1 MCLKVALVMMI
12 SASAAWA
19 QPATGVNC
27 LATAVPTIVRTE
39 GLSERVGDMLL
50 NCSGGA
56 PSAIVRGELTLISF
70 SGPITNKLLGNGALD
85 IIITTNSGSGET
97 ILNTQA
103 FATASNQVTFPSVQ
117 FNLSSTGTAVLRIT
131 NLRIAPPNNP
141 EQPIRVALATVTA
154 GQIRTDNAPFT
165 VGITQRGLLASYS
178 TTFVCTQSKIPEII
192 SFPEFIRRGVRYA
205 SVRITEGFS
214 DSFQRKGTQ
223 TDVGTRV
230 LVRYAG
236 FPAGARLFTPS
247 VAVGSSGAIPTSGGD
262 LGLPISG
269 GRYFSSGNG
278 QLLLSRVGNNDNAGA
293 GGVPLF
299 TPSGGVGTIDFDQL
313 TEVTLTNG
321 SGVATYEVMD
331 SVGNLRES
339 VQIPTFLIL
348 EQRPEGGAVRANVS
362 LSLGPVSTV
371 ASPSATAPVPRFQEV
386 APPTDCNALGD
397 CNSNLFP
404 RLAVESPELSYD
416 VIIGSTGQTRFLRVL
431 NEGGGVL
438 SWTASV
444 VYKNGSGW
452 LRFDPESGLNNGTVR
467 IDAVAG
473 NGFLPGTYE
482 ATVVIDGGPLA
493 GTRSATVRMVAR
505 NLTLP
510 PASPNPEVTAI
521 SHGAF
526 RTGPLVPGSVGSLFG
541 RNLTGSSSTR
551 LTMDGFEA
559 RILFADSRQINF
571 QVPPELAGR
580 AGALAIV
587 IVDGNQSV
595 PVAVSLAATN
605 PGIFPGAILNQDS
618 SANTAANPAESGTVV
633 QLFLTGLEGSSV
645 TVRIHDRPAQ
655 IPLYAGPAPGLLGVQ
670 QVNASV
676 PGDLQTI
683 TTSVVICA
691 GLACSGP
698 QSISVR
704 QRNP

>member
-1 MCLKVALVMMI
+1 MRLKVALVLMI
-12 SASAAWA
+12 TALAAWA
-19 QPATGVNC
+19 QPANGVNC

-39 GLSERVGDMLL
+39 GLTERVGDMLL
-50 NCSGGA
+50 NCSGGT
-56 PSAIVRGELTLISF
+56 PSATIRGELTLISF
-70 SGPITNKLLGNGALD
+70 SGPITNKTLSNGALD
-85 IIITTNSGSGET
+85 IIFTANSGSGEM

-178 TTFVCTQSKIPEII
+178 TTFVCTQSKLPETI

-214 DSFQRKGTQ
+214 DSFQRKGPQ

-236 FPAGARLFTPS
+236 FPAGARVFTPA
-247 VAVGSSGAIPTSGGD
+247 VAVGSSGATPTSGGD

-269 GRYFSSGNG
+269 GRYFSGGNG
-278 QLLLSRVGNNDNAGA
+278 QLLLSRIGNSDNAGA

-313 TEVTLTNG
+313 SEVTLTNG
-321 SGVATYEVMD
+321 SGVAAFEVMD
-331 SVGNLRES
+331 SVANLRES

-348 EQRPEGGAVRANVS
+348 EQRPEGGSVRATVS
-362 LSLGPVSTV
+362 LSLGPVSTI
-371 ASPSATAPVPRFQEV
+371 ASPSSTAPIPRFQEI

-404 RLAVESPELSYD
+404 RLTVESAELSYD
-416 VIIGSTGQTRFLRVL
+416 VVIGSTGQTRFIRVL

-444 VYKNGSGW
+444 IYKNGSGW
-452 LRFDPESGLNNGTVR
+452 LRFDPDSGLNNATLR
-467 IDAVAG
+467 LDAVAG
-473 NGFLPGTYE
+473 NGFPPGTYE
-482 ATVVIDGGPLA
+482 ATLVIDGGPLA
-493 GTRSATVRMVAR
+493 GTRSANVRMVAR

-510 PASPNPEVTAI
+510 PVSTNPEVTAI
-521 SHGAF
+521 SPGAF
-526 RTGPLVPGSVGSLFG
+526 QAGPLVPGSLGSLFG
-541 RNLTGSSSTR
+541 RNLTGTATR
-551 LTMDGFEA
+551 LTMDGIEG

-580 AGALAIV
+580 PTAQAIV
-587 IVDGNQSV
+587 IVDGRQSV
-595 PVAVSLAATN
+595 PVTVPLTTTN
-605 PGIFPGAILNQDS
+605 PGIFPGAILNQDN

-633 QLFLTGLEGSSV
+633 QLFLTGLEGPSV
-645 TVRIHDRPAQ
+645 TVRIHDRPSQ

-670 QVNASV
+670 QVNAGV
-676 PGDLQTI
+676 PSDLQTL
-683 TTSVVICA
+683 TTSIVICA
-691 GLACSGP
+691 GSACTGP

-704 QRNP
+704 QPNP

>member
-1 MCLKVALVMMI
+1 MRLKVALVLMMM
-12 SASAAWA
+12 ASAVWA
-19 QPATGVNC
+19 QPASGVNC
-27 LATAVPTIVRTE
+27 VATAVPTIVRTE

-56 PSAIVRGELTLISF
+56 PSATVRGELTLISF
-70 SGPITNKLLGNGALD
+70 SGPITNKILSNGALD
-85 IIITTNSGSGET
+85 LIFTANSGAGET

-103 FATASNQVTFPSVQ
+103 FATAANQVTFPSVQ
-117 FNLSSTGTAVLRIT
+117 FTLSATGTAVLRIT
-131 NLRIAPPNNP
+131 NVRIAPPNVP

-165 VGITQRGLLASYS
+165 VGITQRGLLASYAS
-178 TTFVCTQSKIPEII
+178 TFVCTQSKLPETV

-205 SVRITEGFS
+205 SVRLTEGFS
-214 DSFQRKGTQ
+214 DSFQRKGPQ
-223 TDVGTRV
+223 TDVGTR
-230 LVRYAG
+230 LIVRYAG

-269 GRYFSSGNG
+269 GRYFSTGNG
-278 QLLLSRVGNNDNAGA
+278 QLLLSRVGNPDAAGA

-299 TPSGGVGTIDFDQL
+299 TPSGGVGAIDFDQL
-313 TEVTLTNG
+313 AEVPLTNG
-321 SGVATYEVMD
+321 VGLAVYEVMD
-331 SVGNLRES
+331 SAGNLRES

-348 EQRPEGGAVRANVS
+348 EQRPEGGSVRATVA
-362 LSLGPVSTV
+362 LSLGPVSTL
-371 ASPSATAPVPRFQEV
+371 ASPSATAPVPRFQET

-404 RLAVESPELSYD
+404 RLTVESAELSYD
-416 VIIGSTGQTRFLRVL
+416 VIIGSTGQTRFVRVL

-444 VYKNGSGW
+444 IYKSGSGW
-452 LRFDPESGLNNGTVR
+452 LRFDPESGLNNATVR
-467 IDAVAG
+467 LDAVAG
-473 NGFLPGTYE
+473 IGFPPGTYE
-482 ATVVIDGGPLA
+482 ATLVIDGGPLA

-510 PASPNPEVTAI
+510 PVVNNPEMTSV

-526 RTGPLVPGSVGSLFG
+526 QAGPLVPGSLGSLFG
-541 RNLTGSSSTR
+541 RNLTGTATR
-551 LTMDGFEA
+551 LTMDGVEG

-571 QVPPELAGR
+571 QVPVELAGR
-580 AGALAIV
+580 ASAQV
-587 IVDGNQSV
+587 IVTVDGRQSV
-595 PVAVSLAATN
+595 PVAVPLAATN
-605 PGIFPGAILNQDS
+605 PGIFPGAVLNQDN
-618 SANTAANPAESGTVV
+618 SANTAANPAESGSVV
-633 QLFLTGLEGSSV
+633 QLFLTGLEGASV

-655 IPLYAGPAPGLLGVQ
+655 VPLYAGPAPGLVGVQ
-670 QVNASV
+670 QVNADV
-676 PGDLQTI
+676 PKDLQTV
-683 TTSVVICA
+683 TTSIVVCV
-691 GLACSGP
+691 GSACSAP

-704 QRNP
+704 QPNP

>member
-1 MCLKVALVMMI
+1 MCLKVALVLMMT
-12 SASAAWA
+12 AWAAWA
-19 QPATGVNC
+19 QPANGVNC

-39 GLSERVGDMLL
+39 GLTERVGDMLL

-56 PSAIVRGELTLISF
+56 PSATIRGELTLISF
-70 SGPITNKLLGNGALD
+70 SGPITNKTLSNGALD
-85 IIITTNSGSGET
+85 IILTTNSGSGES

-131 NLRIAPPNNP
+131 NLRITPPNTP

-178 TTFVCTQSKIPEII
+178 TTFVCTQSKLPETV

-214 DSFQRKGTQ
+214 DSFQRKGPQ

-230 LVRYAG
+230 IVRYAG
-236 FPAGARLFTPS
+236 FPVGARVFTPV

-269 GRYFSSGNG
+269 GRYFSGGNG
-278 QLLLSRVGNNDNAGA
+278 QLLLSRVGNSDNAGA
-293 GGVPLF
+293 GGVTLF

-313 TEVTLTNG
+313 SEVTLTNG
-321 SGVATYEVMD
+321 SGVAAFEVMD

-348 EQRPEGGAVRANVS
+348 EQRPEGGSVRASVS
-362 LSLGPVSTV
+362 LSLGPVSTI
-371 ASPSATAPVPRFQEV
+371 ASPSATAPIPRFQET

-404 RLAVESPELSYD
+404 RLTVESADLTYD
-416 VIIGSTGQTRFLRVL
+416 VVIGSTGQTRFIRVL

-444 VYKNGSGW
+444 IYKSGSGW
-452 LRFDPESGLNNGTVR
+452 LRFDPDSGLNNTTVR
-467 IDAVAG
+467 LDAVAG
-473 NGFLPGTYE
+473 NDFPPGIYE
-482 ATVVIDGGPLA
+482 ATLLIDGGPLA
-493 GTRSATVRMVAR
+493 GTRSANVRMVAR

-510 PASPNPEVTAI
+510 PVSINPEVTAI

-526 RTGPLVPGSVGSLFG
+526 QAGPLVPGSIGSLFG
-541 RNLTGSSSTR
+541 RNLTGTATR
-551 LTMDGFEA
+551 LTMDGIEG

-580 AGALAIV
+580 PSAQAIV
-587 IVDGNQSV
+587 IVDGRQSV
-595 PVAVSLAATN
+595 PVTVPLAATN
-605 PGIFPGAILNQDS
+605 PGIFPGAILNQDN

-633 QLFLTGLEGSSV
+633 QLFLTGLEGPSV
-645 TVRIHDRPAQ
+645 RVRIHDRPPQ
-655 IPLYAGPAPGLLGVQ
+655 VPLYAGPAPGLLGVQ
-670 QVNASV
+670 QVNASA
-676 PGDLQTI
+676 PADLQTL
-683 TTSVVICA
+683 TTSIVICA
-691 GLACSGP
+691 GSACSGP

-704 QRNP
+704 QPNP

>member
-1 MCLKVALVMMI
+1 MRLKVALLLIVTALA
-12 SASAAWA
+12 ASA
-19 QPATGVNC
+19 QPASGVNC

-56 PSAIVRGELTLISF
+56 PAATIRGELTLISF
-70 SGPITNKLLGNGALD
+70 SGPITNKTLPNGALD
-85 IIITTNSGSGET
+85 IILTASSGSGEA

-178 TTFVCTQSKIPEII
+178 TTFVCTQSRLPETV

-205 SVRITEGFS
+205 SVRVTEGFS
-214 DSFQRKGTQ
+214 DSFQRKGPQ
-223 TDVGTRV
+223 TDVGTRI

-236 FPAGARLFTPS
+236 FPVGARLFTPA
-247 VAVGSSGAIPTSGGD
+247 VAVGSSGAIPTSAGD

-269 GRYFSSGNG
+269 GRYFSAGNG
-278 QLLLSRVGNNDNAGA
+278 QLLLSRVTNTDNSGA

-313 TEVTLTNG
+313 AEVTLTNG
-321 SGVATYEVMD
+321 SGVAAFEVMD
-331 SVGNLRES
+331 SVANLRES

-348 EQRPEGGAVRANVS
+348 EQRPEGGSIRANVS

-371 ASPSATAPVPRFQEV
+371 ASPSATAPVPRFQEI

-404 RLAVESPELSYD
+404 RLTVESPELTYD
-416 VIIGSTGQTRFLRVL
+416 VIIGSTGQTRFIRVL
-431 NEGGGVL
+431 NDGGGVL

-444 VYKNGSGW
+444 IYRSGTGW
-452 LRFDPESGLNNGTVR
+452 LRFDPENGLNNATVR
-467 IDAVAG
+467 LDAVAG
-473 NGFLPGTYE
+473 NGFPPGTYE
-482 ATVVIDGGPLA
+482 ATLVIDGGPLA
-493 GTRSATVRMVAR
+493 GTRSANVRMVAR

-510 PASPNPEVTAI
+510 PATPNPEINAI

-526 RTGPLVPGSVGSLFG
+526 QPGPLVPGSLGSLFG
-541 RNLTGSSSTR
+541 RNLTGTATR
-551 LTMDGFEA
+551 LTMDGLEG

-571 QVPPELAGR
+571 QVPAELVGR
-580 AGALAIV
+580 PSAQAIV
-587 IVDGNQSV
+587 TVDGRQSV
-595 PVAVSLAATN
+595 PVAVPLATTN
-605 PGIFPGAILNQDS
+605 PGIFPGAILNQDN
-618 SANTAANPAESGTVV
+618 SANTAANPADSGSVV
-633 QLFLTGLEGSSV
+633 QLFVTGLEGPSV
-645 TVRIHDRPAQ
+645 TVRLHDRPPQ
-655 IPLYAGPAPGLLGVQ
+655 TPLYAGPAPGLIGVQ
-670 QVNASV
+670 QVNAAV
-676 PGDLQTI
+676 PADLQTL
-683 TTSVVICA
+683 TTSIVICA
-691 GLACSGP
+691 GSACSGP

-704 QRNP
+704 QPNP

>member
-1 MCLKVALVMMI
+1 MRLKVALVVMMV
-12 SASAAWA
+12 ASAVWA

-27 LATAVPTIVRTE
+27 VATAVPTIVRTE

-56 PSAIVRGELTLISF
+56 PSATVRGELTLISF
-70 SGPITNKLLGNGALD
+70 SGPITNKMLSNGALD
-85 IIITTNSGSGET
+85 LIFTANNGAGET

-103 FATASNQVTFPSVQ
+103 FATAANQVTFPSVQ
-117 FNLSSTGTAVLRIT
+117 FTLSATGTAVLRIT
-131 NLRIAPPNNP
+131 NVRIAPPNVP

-165 VGITQRGLLASYS
+165 VGITQRGLLASYAS
-178 TTFVCTQSKIPEII
+178 TFVCTQSKLPETV

-205 SVRITEGFS
+205 SVRLTEGFS
-214 DSFQRKGTQ
+214 DSFQRKGPQ
-223 TDVGTRV
+223 TDAGTR
-230 LVRYAG
+230 LIVRYAG
-236 FPAGARLFTPS
+236 FPVGARLFTPS

-269 GRYFSSGNG
+269 GRYFSTGNG
-278 QLLLSRVGNNDNAGA
+278 QLLLSRVANADAAGA

-299 TPSGGVGTIDFDQL
+299 TPSGGVGAIDFDQL
-313 TEVTLTNG
+313 AEVPLTNG
-321 SGVATYEVMD
+321 VGLAVYEVMD
-331 SVGNLRES
+331 SAGNLRES

-348 EQRPEGGAVRANVS
+348 EQRPDGGSVRATVA

-371 ASPSATAPVPRFQEV
+371 ASPSATAPVPRFQET

-404 RLAVESPELSYD
+404 RLTVDSAELSYD
-416 VIIGSTGQTRFLRVL
+416 VIIGSTGQTRFIRVL

-444 VYKNGSGW
+444 IYKSGSGW
-452 LRFDPESGLNNGTVR
+452 LRFDPESGLNNATVR
-467 IDAVAG
+467 LDAVAG
-473 NGFLPGTYE
+473 IGFPPGTYE
-482 ATVVIDGGPLA
+482 ATLVIDGGPLA

-510 PASPNPEVTAI
+510 PVVNSPEVTSV

-526 RTGPLVPGSVGSLFG
+526 QAGPLVPGSLGSLFG
-541 RNLTGSSSTR
+541 RNLTGTATR
-551 LTMDGFEA
+551 LTMDGVEG
-559 RILFADSRQINF
+559 RILYSDSRQINF
-571 QVPPELAGR
+571 QVPVELAGR
-580 AGALAIV
+580 ASAQV
-587 IVDGNQSV
+587 IVTVDGRQSV
-595 PVAVSLAATN
+595 PVAVPLAATN
-605 PGIFPGAILNQDS
+605 PGIFPGAVLNQDN
-618 SANTAANPAESGTVV
+618 SANTAANPAESGSVV
-633 QLFLTGLEGSSV
+633 QLFLTGLEGASV

-655 IPLYAGPAPGLLGVQ
+655 VPLYAGPAPGLVGVQ
-670 QVNASV
+670 QVNADV
-676 PGDLQTI
+676 PKDLQTV
-683 TTSVVICA
+683 TTSIVVCV
-691 GLACSGP
+691 GSACSAP

-704 QRNP
+704 QPNP

>member
-1 MCLKVALVMMI
+1 MRLKVALVLMMM
-12 SASAAWA
+12 ASAVWA
-19 QPATGVNC
+19 QPASGVNC
-27 LATAVPTIVRTE
+27 VATAVPTIVRTE

-56 PSAIVRGELTLISF
+56 PSATVRGELTLISF
-70 SGPITNKLLGNGALD
+70 SGPITNKILSNGALD
-85 IIITTNSGSGET
+85 LIFTANSGAGET

-103 FATASNQVTFPSVQ
+103 FATAANQVTFPSVQ
-117 FNLSSTGTAVLRIT
+117 FTLSATGTAVLRIT
-131 NLRIAPPNNP
+131 NVRIAPPNVP

-165 VGITQRGLLASYS
+165 VGITQRGLLASYAS
-178 TTFVCTQSKIPEII
+178 TFVCTQSKLPETV

-205 SVRITEGFS
+205 SVRLTEGFS
-214 DSFQRKGTQ
+214 DSFQRKGPQ
-223 TDVGTRV
+223 TDVGTR
-230 LVRYAG
+230 LIVRYAG

-269 GRYFSSGNG
+269 GRYFSTGNG
-278 QLLLSRVGNNDNAGA
+278 QLLLSRVGNPDAAGA

-299 TPSGGVGTIDFDQL
+299 TPSGGVGAIDFDQL
-313 TEVTLTNG
+313 AEVPLTNG
-321 SGVATYEVMD
+321 VGLAVYEVMD
-331 SVGNLRES
+331 SAGNLRES

-348 EQRPEGGAVRANVS
+348 EQRPEGGSVRATVA

-371 ASPSATAPVPRFQEV
+371 ASPSATAPVPRFQET

-404 RLAVESPELSYD
+404 RLTVESAELSYD
-416 VIIGSTGQTRFLRVL
+416 VIIGSTGQTRFVRVL

-444 VYKNGSGW
+444 IYKSGSGW
-452 LRFDPESGLNNGTVR
+452 LRFDPESGLNSATVR
-467 IDAVAG
+467 LDAVAG
-473 NGFLPGTYE
+473 IGFPPGTYE
-482 ATVVIDGGPLA
+482 ATLVIDGGPLA

-510 PASPNPEVTAI
+510 PVVNNPEMTSV

-526 RTGPLVPGSVGSLFG
+526 QAGPLVPGSLGSLFG
-541 RNLTGSSSTR
+541 RNLTGTATR
-551 LTMDGFEA
+551 LTMDGVEG

-571 QVPPELAGR
+571 QVPVELAGR
-580 AGALAIV
+580 ASAQV
-587 IVDGNQSV
+587 IVTVDGRQSV
-595 PVAVSLAATN
+595 PVAVPLAATN
-605 PGIFPGAILNQDS
+605 PGIFPGAVLNQDN
-618 SANTAANPAESGTVV
+618 SANTAANPAESGSVV
-633 QLFLTGLEGSSV
+633 QLFLTGLEGAPV

-655 IPLYAGPAPGLLGVQ
+655 VPLYAGPAPGLVGVQ
-670 QVNASV
+670 QVNADV
-676 PGDLQTI
+676 PKDLQTV
-683 TTSVVICA
+683 TTSIVVCV
-691 GLACSGP
+691 GSACSAP

-704 QRNP
+704 QPNP